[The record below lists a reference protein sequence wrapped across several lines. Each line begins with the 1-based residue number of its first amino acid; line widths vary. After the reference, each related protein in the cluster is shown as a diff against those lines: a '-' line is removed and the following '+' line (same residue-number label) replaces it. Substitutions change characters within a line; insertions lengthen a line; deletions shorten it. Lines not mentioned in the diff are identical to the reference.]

1 MTISD
6 SKLHESDA
14 ALERLLEEASPRP
27 APSAEAIA
35 RARLAVHDEWQQTVG
50 RRVRRQRIGWFAAAA
65 TVVLA
70 VAAVLNLGPAPQ
82 PVLVATVDKSAGA
95 IYLLGE
101 GSILNELGE
110 PAEFQTGQT
119 VVTGEEA
126 GLGLAWQ
133 GGGSLRLDENT
144 EVRFVSLD
152 RVELFSGRVYFDS
165 QDPAAGTTLLTI
177 ETAHGDVTHI
187 GTQFITETTPER
199 LIVSVR
205 DGRVEIDGHRH
216 RVVADAGEALTLRG
230 DAQPERLD
238 IRGYGPYWEWVET
251 AGPVVDMNGRT
262 LEALL
267 DWVCR
272 ETGLEVEFEPAE
284 LRTEAIGHELSKGD
298 ISETPRVALDQFLIG
313 YGLDYEIQDGV
324 IRIREPGS
332 R

>member
-1 MTISD
+1 MTTSD

-27 APSAEAIA
+27 APSADSIA
-35 RARLAVHDEWQQTVG
+35 RARLAVHDEWQQIVG
-50 RRVRRQRIGWFAAAA
+50 GRVRRRRVGWFAAAA

-70 VAAVLNLGPAPQ
+70 VAVVMNLGPAPE
-82 PVLVATVDKSAGA
+82 PVLVATVDRSAGA

-101 GSILNELGE
+101 GSILNELSE
-110 PAEFQTGQT
+110 PAEFETGQT
-119 VVTGEEA
+119 VVTGQEA

-133 GGGSLRLDENT
+133 TGGSLRLDENS
-144 EVRFVSLD
+144 ELRFVAVD
-152 RVELFSGRVYFDS
+152 RVELVSGRVYFDS
-165 QDPAAGTTLLTI
+165 QDPPAGTSRLTI
-177 ETAHGDVTHI
+177 ETAHGDVTHV

-199 LIVSVR
+199 LTVSVR
-205 DGRVEIDGHRH
+205 DGSVEIDGHRY
-216 RVVADAGEALTLRG
+216 RAVADAGQALTLRG

-251 AGPVVDMNGRT
+251 VGPVMDMNGRT

-272 ETGLEVEFEPAE
+272 ETGLEFEFEDAG
-284 LRTEAIGHELSKGD
+284 LRDDVIGEDLSPGD
-298 ISETPRVALDQFLIG
+298 ISDTPRIALAQFMLT
-313 YGLDYEIQDGV
+313 YDLDYEIHDGV
-324 IRIREPGS
+324 IRIRQRES